1 VSFQVDPDAL
11 TASSRLASQ
20 QRDHIGAIDDY
31 ISSSCS
37 NFGAFSGVLNLFQG
51 SYESAVA
58 TAHDGLRDSR
68 AVADKVRDAFIDSRD
83 DYLDTDEATY
93 ERFRALAPDPATF
106 PPYAPAG
113 SGNDTPGGPL
123 SNAPQDGSRIPD
135 LEDKHPGI
143 SDGASAIGD
152 KVKPGNDVDKPPPW
166 MDPQK
171 AASDAI
177 TDAFERRTDEYQYY
191 RSLGYSDEEALQF
204 ARTDGIDAHADT
216 INHDRINRTA
226 ETAYNTEYDR
236 AIAEGA
242 SPEDARERAND
253 AYADSRSRDSAD
265 HDRRRDIGST
275 ASTYNDLYNEG
286 KETVEQVND
295 LVDNVDEIGDN
306 ADDLGDYD
314 DYQSQDEDE
323 TAQEWAGR

>member
-1 VSFQVDPDAL
+1 MSFQVDPDAL
-11 TASSRLASQ
+11 TASSRLATRQ
-20 QRDHIGAIDDY
+20 HDHIGAIDDY
-31 ISSSCS
+31 ISASCS
-37 NFGAFSGVLNLFQG
+37 NFGAFTGVLDLFQG
-51 SYESAVA
+51 SYESAVS
-58 TAHDGLRDSR
+58 TAHDGMRDSR
-68 AVADKVRDAFIDSRD
+68 AVAERVRDAFVDSRD

-93 ERFRALAPDPATF
+93 DRFRALAPDPSGF
-106 PPYAPAG
+106 PPHAPAG

-143 SDGASAIGD
+143 SDGASAVGD
-152 KVKPGNDVDKPPPW
+152 KVRPGNDVADVPAW
-166 MDPQK
+166 MDPKK
-171 AASDAI
+171 AAADAV

-191 RSLGYSDEEALQF
+191 RSLGYSDADALQF

-226 ETAYNTEYDR
+226 EGAYHAEHDR

-242 SPEDARERAND
+242 TPEEARQRADD

-295 LVDNVDEIGDN
+295 LIDSVEEIGDN
-306 ADDLGDYD
+306 AADLDTYD
-314 DYQSQDEDE
+314 DYESQAEDDS
-323 TAQEWAGR
+323 AQEWARR

>member
-11 TASSRLASQ
+11 TAASRLATRQ
-20 QRDHIGAIDDY
+20 HDHVGTIDDY

-51 SYESAVA
+51 SYESAVS
-58 TAHDGLRDSR
+58 TAHDGLRDSK

-93 ERFRALAPDPATF
+93 DRFRALAPDPSSF

-113 SGNDTPGGPL
+113 SGNDAPGAPL
-123 SNAPQDGSRIPD
+123 SDAPTDGTKLPD
-135 LEDKHPGI
+135 LEDKGPGV
-143 SDGASAIGD
+143 DDVARKAVD
-152 KVKPGNDVDKPPPW
+152 QVKPGNDVDKPPSW
-166 MDPQK
+166 MDPKK
-171 AASDAI
+171 AASDAVA
-177 TDAFERRTDEYQYY
+177 DAFERRTDEYQYY
-191 RSLGYSDEEALQF
+191 RALGYSDEDALQF
-204 ARTDGIDAHADT
+204 AKTDNADGIADT
-216 INHDRINRTA
+216 VNHDRINRTA

-236 AIAEGA
+236 AIADGA
-242 SPEDARERAND
+242 TPEDARERAND

-286 KETVEQVND
+286 KKTIDGVHD
-295 LVDNVDEIGDN
+295 LVDTVGEIGDN
-306 ADDLGDYD
+306 ADDLGRYD
-314 DYQSQDEDE
+314 DYESQDEDE
-323 TAQEWAGR
+323 SAQEWAGR